1 MVIDYLTDLNN
12 EKIRTEMLKI
22 LQLGLNIKHRI
33 TVYTSKSWRV
43 KTGRR
48 A

>member
-1 MVIDYLTDLNN
+1 MAINYLTDLNN

-22 LQLGLNIKHRI
+22 LQLGLNIKYRI